1 MRPTAAPCCSPP
13 WAPRT
18 PKATWKLPKGFHSS
32 GDSGKGLG
40 VQVIFFLILPV
51 RLKDGRRS
59 RWILPE
65 NDRLHGWCWQQGFGF
80 CNHRTLPKIDVS
92 LQHGL

>member
-1 MRPTAAPCCSPP
+1 MLPSPVHASDRCP
-13 WAPRT
+13 LLLSPVGT
-18 PKATWKLPKGFHSS
+18 KDTKGNLETT
-32 GDSGKGLG
+32 KGISQL
-40 VQVIFFLILPV
+40 FFLILPV

-59 RWILPE
+59 RWILQE
-65 NDRLHGWCWQQGFGF
+65 NDRLHRWCCQQGFGF